1 MIRQVNPES
10 DAGVI
15 TQIYNYY
22 ISSTT
27 ISFETETISVEEMK
41 LRITQISTD
50 FPYLVYENH
59 KGEVIGYCYAHL
71 WKERAAY
78 HLTLE
83 TTIYLRRD
91 CAQNGVGTA
100 LMRELI
106 KQCSQRGYK
115 SLIACITADN
125 IPSINFHSKLGFIKV
140 SHFKNVGIKFGNMLD
155 VVDFQLSL

>member
-1 MIRQVNPES
+1 MIRCVNPES

-15 TQIYNYY
+15 TDIYNHY
-22 ISSTT
+22 ISATT
-27 ISFETETISVEEMK
+27 ISFETKEISMEEMK
-41 LRITQISTD
+41 ERITQISND

-59 KGEVIGYCYAHL
+59 KGEVIGYCYAHQ

-83 TTIYLRRD
+83 TTVYLRRD

-106 KQCSQRGYK
+106 KQCSLRGYK

-125 IPSINFHSKLGFIKV
+125 IPSINFHTKLGFVQV

-155 VVDFQLSL
+155 VVDLQLMI